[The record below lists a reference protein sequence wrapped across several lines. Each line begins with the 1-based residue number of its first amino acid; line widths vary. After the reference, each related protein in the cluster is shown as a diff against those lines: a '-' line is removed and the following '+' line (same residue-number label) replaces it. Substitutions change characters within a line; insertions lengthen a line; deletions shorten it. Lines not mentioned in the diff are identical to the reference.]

1 MKVKLTGKQVY
12 VIYIN
17 GKRKEFQR
25 DEEIEITKDEF
36 EKLDKELFEVIED
49 EKAKKQ

>member
-1 MKVKLTGKQVY
+1 MKVKLVGKQVY

-17 GKRKEFQR
+17 NKQKKFQK
-25 DEEIEITKDEF
+25 DEEVEITKDEF
-36 EKLDKELFEVIED
+36 EKIDKELFEVIED